1 MKNKMNADFK
11 FYEIPNEEDVL
22 AFLGSEWIRE
32 YGVDEKGR
40 PISKNHF
47 HNLMEIGICRW
58 GTGEMVLDKKRY
70 PYKEGDVTVVPKNF
84 PHAIVNK
91 PGEKSYWEYL
101 YIRPSVFLEK
111 IYKGEVRKRKKITE
125 ELEYRPFIK
134 GQNEVPALASEINL
148 IMDQLRMQ
156 EYEYRSC
163 VKGLLF
169 ALIMEIVKINHL
181 YNEKPEFSH
190 KYSPQKEE
198 IIGKALEFIEENYR
212 KDLRISDIAQ
222 ASFVSETYLRR
233 LFAECCAMSPM
244 QYVNLTRIDAACKL
258 IKNTDANIN
267 EIAYKAGFTNMST
280 FINNFKLI
288 VGYTPKQ
295 WKQKIMQKDKE
306 K

>member
-11 FYEIPNEEDVL
+11 FYEIPNGEDVL
-22 AFLGSEWIRE
+22 ALLGSEWIRE
-32 YGVDEKGR
+32 YGVDEKGKA
-40 PISKNHF
+40 ISKNHF

-58 GTGEMVLDKKRY
+58 GTGEIILDKKRY
-70 PYKEGDVTVVPKNF
+70 PYKKGDVTVVPKNF
-84 PHAIVNK
+84 PHATVNK
-91 PGEKSYWEYL
+91 RGEKSFWEYI

-111 IYKGEVRKRKKITE
+111 IYKGEVRKRKKVTE

-134 GQNEVPALASEINL
+134 GQIEVPGLAAEINL

-181 YNEKPEFSH
+181 DNEKPKFGQKS
-190 KYSPQKEE
+190 SPQKEE
-198 IIGKALEFIEENYR
+198 IIGKALEFIEENYT

-233 LFAECCAMSPM
+233 LFLECCAMSPM
-244 QYVNLTRIDAACKL
+244 QYVKLVRIDAACKM

-267 EIAYKAGFTNMST
+267 EIAYKAGFSNMAT

-295 WKQKIMQKDKE
+295 WKQKMIQKDK
-306 K
+306 